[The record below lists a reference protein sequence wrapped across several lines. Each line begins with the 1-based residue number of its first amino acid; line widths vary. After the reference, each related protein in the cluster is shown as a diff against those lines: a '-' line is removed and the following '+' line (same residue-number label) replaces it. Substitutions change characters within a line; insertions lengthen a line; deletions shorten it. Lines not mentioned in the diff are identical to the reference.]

1 MTARLRKLLS
11 ALLGGVFALVAIE
24 LLLSLAYKGFV
35 VIQARQNHAEVMG
48 GADEIRILCIG
59 ESTTAVAGDETG
71 RMLVPHTSYPVH
83 LERILNERQDAVH
96 FRVINN
102 GMMGGTTATIL
113 AMLQPS
119 IDATDPHMIIAMMGI
134 KDTADQQLP
143 GLEWLPD
150 AVRSLRTVQLFSWAR
165 EAIALRQQA
174 YVLDVQS
181 PDDLPEE
188 LKPSYGQLS
197 KFIKETRMIGPD
209 ADLSATGDLQVA
221 TYLWFI
227 DRHNQAAD
235 FLRRTIDRYG
245 VGYNLLARVLVTG
258 ARADE
263 AELLMADAIAADPAE
278 GMYRVTLAEVLVD
291 EGRLDDAQ
299 AVLLQAD
306 ADKQQFRYP
315 SLVSGYIQLGL
326 AHVAMERGDYQGV
339 VDILR
344 LVRPS
349 RRLDGLSADFFP
361 RVSLMRALA
370 LGEAYLNLGDLHNAE
385 LYLTEALEIRPGAHA
400 TMWMLSKVYR
410 QQGRRDDE
418 ESLRRDLL
426 QHRQRMAEYFELAK
440 LFRIHGDDA
449 RIPELFDEAVA
460 QIPSIAA
467 SYRELYA
474 VAERQGIDLAVMQY
488 PSFSLE
494 LLHKYAP
501 DKEGVIFIDNEHV
514 FDENPDGYFFEPRFP
529 NSFSHYTDEGA
540 EVLASHIADT
550 VLDVYAERIAQ
561 GSAAASSGRTTNR

>member
-1 MTARLRKLLS
+1 VTARLRKLLS